1 MNTHHLKF
9 ENWDF
14 ADDINEKK
22 KKMTMMIT
30 FEKKTKKNT
39 RVMLKIYISIYPLPE
54 QKISLQSR

>member
-22 KKMTMMIT
+22 KMTMMIT
-30 FEKKTKKNT
+30 FEKKKQKKNT